1 MTRKTTWTL
10 IAALIMCGIGA
21 GCDSKPSQI
30 QNSKGDAIKVV
41 TVGPANKAELNA
53 VTESEKARINYRFRT
68 NILKAYYDSIGDA
81 DRYLWAS
88 KELENLDE
96 AMWFDWA
103 GLPEIIPPAGES
115 LKDTDPR
122 LLVEYV
128 VEARK
133 AYKASMRDL
142 LAAYRKQGSGQKA
155 EIIARVIERLDP
167 VRTYMYYF
175 SAEAPGKNLK
185 PIKVIPAAEQLYAEA
200 YTIYKNNS
208 RIPAIASYKQQ
219 RKALAKF
226 LELVERF
233 PESTKSPLSA
243 FYIAHI
249 YREYF
254 NENVRAVMWYER
266 AWQWNPDIQIGA
278 RYQAAVVYDLR
289 LHNFSRARQLY
300 KDVLRYELSI
310 QTNRFMARR
319 RIPQLD
325 DVINR
330 GE

>member
-1 MTRKTTWTL
+1 M
-10 IAALIMCGIGA
+10 IAALITCGIGA
-21 GCDSKPSQI
+21 GCDTKPARIEDS
-30 QNSKGDAIKVV
+30 NGEAITMLAVDP
-41 TVGPANKAELNA
+41 TNQAELTA

-88 KELENLDE
+88 SELKNLDE
-96 AMWFDWA
+96 AMWFKWT
-103 GLPEIIPPAGES
+103 GLPAIIPPAGES

-128 VEARK
+128 IEARK
-133 AYKASMRDL
+133 NYKASMRNL
-142 LAAYRKQGSGQKA
+142 QALYHKQRNADKA
-155 EIIARVIERLDP
+155 TIVTRVIERLDP

-185 PIKVIPAAEQLYAEA
+185 PIKVIPAAEQLYAQA
-200 YTIYKNNS
+200 YAIHKQGA
-208 RIPAIASYKQQ
+208 RIPGITSYKKQ
-219 RKALAKF
+219 RRALAKF
-226 LELVERF
+226 LELIELY
-233 PESTKSPLSA
+233 PESTKSPLAA
-243 FYIAHI
+243 FYIGHI

-300 KDVLRYELSI
+300 KDVLRYEHSI
-310 QTNRFMARR
+310 QSNRFMARR
-319 RIPQLD
+319 RIPELD
-325 DVINR
+325 DIISR